1 MNSFSCWQTDKSASN
16 EFDNLM
22 MKAKEILSHM
32 EFDAEIA
39 GFLRK
44 VKDKKASLSDLTDS
58 IIAWIR
64 KENLSSNIMLSIK
77 N

>member
-22 MKAKEILSHM
+22 MKAEEILSHM